1 MDAHVCSGPPEPS
14 APTNGFKRPYP
25 IVGRSV
31 DEGQLFAMSVK
42 GSRRSIRA
50 DIHPTQGS
58 SVAPLPQGRTVAYA
72 RSPVDFCAAVWVAR
86 PSATDPGQGNPVRW
100 TWDDD

>member
-1 MDAHVCSGPPEPS
+1 MCALDHRSPVLEQTGSRA
-14 APTNGFKRPYP
+14 RPYP

-58 SVAPLPQGRTVAYA
+58 SVAPLLQGRTVRAQLL
-72 RSPVDFCAAVWVAR
+72 CGGLGR
-86 PSATDPGQGNPVRW
+86 PSVGYRPGSRATPFVGPR
-100 TWDDD
+100 TTIDD